1 MFYRI
6 YVPVINRVTLDKKKT
21 CHIIQ
26 NNTVGNCYFECKSKN
41 NSYGGCANNV
51 NFFFGLQK
59 SMCLCLCENTM
70 IRNISQSAKCNI
82 SCGASITNGECGG
95 IGYFSMYESM
105 NVSLP
110 DSNFR
115 GFCLTCRQ
123 QSDTSNVLLY
133 SIDCNEN
140 AMGYCVMRNGS
151 VSLTFTMSFASYWM
165 QCRNNNL
172 YIIGDTRW
180 TFCQKEHNA
189 WTGLQKY
196 KITNSVFDNDSCY
209 IIETHQNTVNYKKRN
224 CMQKLFFLCK
234 KSVPNSEY
242 IRSTKSTAPT
252 APTRESLRT
261 TYKFI
266 SNRPDYFPA
275 TSFITSTND
284 DTNLIIGTSVAPSP
298 SRFFRS
304 EGNTGTIVGVSI
316 AGVAVLIFVFSQYVC

>member
-1 MFYRI
+1 MCQSSTGSHLI
-6 YVPVINRVTLDKKKT
+6 KKT

-41 NSYGGCANNV
+41 NSSGGCANNV

-110 DSNFR
+110 DSHFR

-140 AMGYCVMRNGS
+140 
-151 VSLTFTMSFASYWM
+151 
-165 QCRNNNL
+165 
-172 YIIGDTRW
+172 
-180 TFCQKEHNA
+180 E
-189 WTGLQKY
+189 
-196 KITNSVFDNDSCY
+196 
-209 IIETHQNTVNYKKRN
+209 
-224 CMQKLFFLCK
+224 
-234 KSVPNSEY
+234 
-242 IRSTKSTAPT
+242 
-252 APTRESLRT
+252 
-261 TYKFI
+261 
-266 SNRPDYFPA
+266 
-275 TSFITSTND
+275 
-284 DTNLIIGTSVAPSP
+284 
-298 SRFFRS
+298 
-304 EGNTGTIVGVSI
+304 I
-316 AGVAVLIFVFSQYVC
+316 AL